1 MFLSYSEFR
10 ILTPVFFEDMFIKLK
25 QSLAIWIIKKFQK
38 HGSHKVRVLGKT
50 YEVSEHVFNPRFYYT
65 SEFMAR
71 HIKVRSEDIVLDIG
85 TGSGIQAI
93 TAGRKASKVI
103 AVDINPEAVRF
114 AAKNVR
120 NNGLESI
127 VSVMEGNLFSPID
140 RQYKFDVIL
149 FTPPYMEGKPGTDFE
164 HALFDH
170 DKQLAER
177 FFRDAKE
184 YLKPDGYIQML
195 YSSIARPQR
204 VLEISRQLG
213 WNHILTAKEKTFT
226 EEFFIYKL
234 TLK

>member
-1 MFLSYSEFR
+1 
-10 ILTPVFFEDMFIKLK
+10 
-25 QSLAIWIIKKFQK
+25 
-38 HGSHKVRVLGKT
+38 
-50 YEVSEHVFNPRFYYT
+50 
-65 SEFMAR
+65 MAR

-127 VSVMEGNLFSPID
+127 VSVMEGDLFSPID